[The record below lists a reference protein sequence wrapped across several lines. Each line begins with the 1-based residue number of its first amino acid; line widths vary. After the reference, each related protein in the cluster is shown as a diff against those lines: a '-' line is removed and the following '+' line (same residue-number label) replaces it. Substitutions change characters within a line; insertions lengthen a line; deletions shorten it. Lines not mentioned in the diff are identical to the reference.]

1 MLGHSYMF
9 DLCEVLETK
18 REQSLELWRMLLLPQ
33 LNDVLMNN
41 DWALVEDDFNQTM
54 AQLSLE
60 GQQLQLA
67 SIGTGVNQTPH
78 PSLIAHKHI
87 GEQR

>member
-1 MLGHSYMF
+1 
-9 DLCEVLETK
+9 
-18 REQSLELWRMLLLPQ
+18 MLLLPQ

-60 GQQLQLA
+60 GQQLQFA
-67 SIGTGVNQTPH
+67 SIGTGVNQTPRLFFRS
-78 PSLIAHKHI
+78 PTNTSVSSDDGA
-87 GEQR
+87 